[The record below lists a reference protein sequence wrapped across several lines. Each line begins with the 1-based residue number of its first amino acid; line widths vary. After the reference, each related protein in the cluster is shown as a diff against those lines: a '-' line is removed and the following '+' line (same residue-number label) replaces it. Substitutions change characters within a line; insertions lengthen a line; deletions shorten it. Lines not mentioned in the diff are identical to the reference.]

1 MHLGKLKKIIL
12 LAASR
17 TDEFCK
23 EKYNDCIKN
32 LMFADKKLLLSNL
45 LIYAT
50 IKISM
55 QMKLNGFDIGQF
67 LFRVYT
73 RKDFAE
79 VSKNLAR
86 GLKIF
91 LSICQN
97 NYVERLSN
105 AAKKL

>member
-1 MHLGKLKKIIL
+1 
-12 LAASR
+12 
-17 TDEFCK
+17 
-23 EKYNDCIKN
+23 
-32 LMFADKKLLLSNL
+32 
-45 LIYAT
+45 
-50 IKISM
+50 M

-73 RKDFAE
+73 RKEDFAE

-105 AAKKL
+105 AANKL